1 MTGGSVSNQ
10 LDRRGFIRVGAG
22 LAGAGGLAVVLDA
35 CSSSSKSS
43 SSSLAS
49 TGTTV
54 ASGPT
59 TVAAPGSMG
68 TASIQ
73 LSWIENDEFS
83 GEYLADSRG
92 YYTQQGFSS
101 VSLISGGPNVTQD
114 AVVASGKAFIGISSP
129 DITAA
134 AINQGA
140 DLVVVGAQ
148 YQKNPFAIMS
158 LATSPIHNP
167 QEMIGKKI
175 GVQSTNEAV
184 WNAFLKANNI
194 DASKIDEVPVE
205 FDPTPLTT
213 HTVDGWFSFIT
224 NEPNLLKVKG
234 FDTYTFLLNDYN
246 YPLVS
251 ETFMVQ
257 HSALTTNREKLK
269 AFLRAEIMGWHDS
282 LADPAAGPHLAVTK
296 YGKSLG
302 LDEAEQTL
310 ESMAQN
316 QLILTPDSA
325 ANGIFTITPAAIA
338 ASVKTI
344 GLGGTTIAASKL
356 FDTSV
361 IDEVYTEHPELM
373 ASPAPSQSSTT
384 STTGITSTTT

>member
-1 MTGGSVSNQ
+1 MGA
-10 LDRRGFIRVGAG
+10 IGAG
-22 LAGAGGLAVVLDA
+22 VIGAGGLSALLEA
-35 CSSSSKSS
+35 CGSSSSTNST
-43 SSSLAS
+43 AS
-49 TGTTV
+49 
-54 ASGPT
+54 T
-59 TVAAPGSMG
+59 TVAATTGTTTGASGATTVAPGQYGTISM
-68 TASIQ
+68 Q

-83 GEYLADSRG
+83 GEYLAQTRG
-92 YYTQQGFSS
+92 YYTQQGFAA
-101 VSLISGGPNVTQD
+101 VNLLGGGPNVTQD
-114 AVVASGKAFIGISSP
+114 AVVASGKAFAGISSP

-140 DLVVVGAQ
+140 DLIIVGAQ

-158 LATSPIHNP
+158 LASSPIHNP
-167 QEMIGKKI
+167 EEMIGKKI

-184 WNAFLKANNI
+184 WRSFLKANNI
-194 DASKIDEVPVE
+194 DPSKVHEVPVQ

-251 ETFMVQ
+251 ETFMVNK
-257 HSALTTNREKLK
+257 SALTGSNRDKLK

-282 LADPAAGPHLAVTK
+282 IADPAAGPTLAVTK

-302 LDEAEQTL
+302 LDVKEQTL
-310 ESMAQN
+310 ESIAQN
-316 QLILTPDSA
+316 KLILTPDTET
-325 ANGIFTITPAAIA
+325 NGIFTISP
-338 ASVKTI
+338 ASVDASVHTL
-344 GLGGTTIAASKL
+344 GLGGITITAAKL

-361 IDEVYTEHPELM
+361 INEVYAETPALKT
-373 ASPAPSQSSTT
+373 SPAPGGASTST
-384 STTGITSTTT
+384 STTG